1 MSFLKGTVTRNV
13 SSTRVFNTWFLDTIV
28 IFVLPW
34 QNALICCEASTA
46 SQLHHIKLQG
56 ISGVS
61 ALTFPLSLSLGWKQ
75 SPPPTLKPWYQTAD
89 GIVTTRRGRWRNAS
103 RVNAVSSKFLQLIT
117 IFVKYK
123 MNNSEKCIEH
133 WMIGSSLYIQIQID
147 LYLILPKHVRSVRVH
162 IMTYKLKPLTLQ
174 IGTTKTTFKDSTA

>member
-1 MSFLKGTVTRNV
+1 MDV
-13 SSTRVFNTWFLDTIV
+13 SSTRVFNTWFLDTII
-28 IFVLPW
+28 IFVLPR
-34 QNALICCEASTA
+34 QNPLICCEASTA
-46 SQLHHIKLQG
+46 SQLRRIKLQG

-103 RVNAVSSKFLQLIT
+103 RVNAISSKFLQFIT
-117 IFVKYK
+117 IFVKYTLSKSK
-123 MNNSEKCIEH
+123 MNNSETCIEH
-133 WMIGSSLYIQIQID
+133 WMIGSSLYIQIQIN